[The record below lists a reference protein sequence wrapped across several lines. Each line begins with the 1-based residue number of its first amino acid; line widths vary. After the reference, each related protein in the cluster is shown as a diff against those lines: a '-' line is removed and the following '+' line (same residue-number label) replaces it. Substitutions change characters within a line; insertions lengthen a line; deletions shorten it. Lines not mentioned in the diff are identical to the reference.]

1 VAYVLTNGSYQ
12 ERKLDIARRS
22 GGKVLVVSGLKQGE
36 RVALKD
42 PTLPE
47 NQEQP

>member
-1 VAYVLTNGSYQ
+1 VLSGGAYR
-12 ERKLDIARRS
+12 ERTLRLGRRS
-22 GGKVLVVSGLKQGE
+22 GGLVMVLSGLARGE

-47 NQEQP
+47 TRDAK